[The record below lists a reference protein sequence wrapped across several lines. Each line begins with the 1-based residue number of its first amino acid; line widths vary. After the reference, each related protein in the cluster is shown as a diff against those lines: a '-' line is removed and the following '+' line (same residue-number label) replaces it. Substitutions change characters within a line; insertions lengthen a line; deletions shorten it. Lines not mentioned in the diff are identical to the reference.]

1 MYALLALIAHFA
13 AARPTRAG
21 GLPRQLMES
30 AGRRAGTSPRQ
41 ADELRQAAIA
51 YLRVVR

>member
-1 MYALLALIAHFA
+1 MYALLALIARFTDVGH
-13 AARPTRAG
+13 PRAG

-41 ADELRQAAIA
+41 AHELRQAALA